1 MNAEVV
7 AAIVFACVFGGALLG
22 MLIRSWLPEHHV
34 SGDARDVMKL
44 GIGLIA
50 TTTAL
55 VLGLL
60 TASAKSAFDTEN
72 AEIRASAAN
81 LVVLDRT
88 LAQYGPEASP
98 IRAML
103 KQTVGK
109 RIDLTWPSAAGE
121 PVRMDSAE
129 LQHGGELIEQSIRA
143 LQPADDT
150 RRVVQAKAIAVMSD
164 LLKSRWLVMGQ
175 AAGSAIPVPFLVV
188 VVFWLSV
195 IFACFGL
202 LAPANRTLAAVLG
215 LSALSVAAA
224 VFLILEMDHP
234 FSGLIRVSGDPLR
247 YALSQIGGG

>member
-1 MNAEVV
+1 VSAQAIAVV
-7 AAIVFACVFGGALLG
+7 VFACVYGGALLG
-22 MLIRSWLPEHHV
+22 MLVRTWLPEHHV

-72 AEIRASAAN
+72 AEIRSSAAN

-88 LAQYGPEASP
+88 LAQYGPEAAP
-98 IRAML
+98 VRAML
-103 KQTVGK
+103 EQVVAK
-109 RIDLTWPSAAGE
+109 RIALTWPASGDD
-121 PVRMDSAE
+121 PVRMDSSE
-129 LQHGGELIEQSIRA
+129 LQHGGEAIEQSIRV
-143 LQPADDT
+143 LQPASDAQ
-150 RRVVQAKAIAVMSD
+150 RVLQAKAIAVVSD
-164 LLKSRWLVMGQ
+164 LLKSRWIVMGQ
-175 AAGSAIPVPFLVV
+175 AAGSSIPTPFLIV

-195 IFACFGL
+195 IFACFGA
-202 LAPANRTLAAVLG
+202 LAPANGTLAAVLG
-215 LSALSVAAA
+215 LSAMSVAAA

-234 FSGLIRVSGDPLR
+234 FGGLIRVSSDPLR

>member
-1 MNAEVV
+1 MNAEVI
-7 AAIVFACVFGGALLG
+7 ALIVFACVYGGALLG

-72 AEIRASAAN
+72 AEIRSSGAN
-81 LVVLDRT
+81 LVLLDRT
-88 LAQYGPEASP
+88 LAQYGPEAAP
-98 IRAML
+98 IRALL
-103 KQTVGK
+103 KQAVGK
-109 RIDLTWPSAAGE
+109 RIELTWPASGAE
-121 PVRMDSAE
+121 PVRMDSAD
-129 LQHGGELIEQSIRA
+129 LQRGGEVIEQSIRTLQPSSDVQRA
-143 LQPADDT
+143 LQ
-150 RRVVQAKAIAVMSD
+150 VKALAVTSD

-175 AAGSAIPVPFLVV
+175 AAGSAIPLPFLIV

-234 FSGLIRVSGDPLR
+234 FGGLIRVSGEPLR
-247 YALSQIGGG
+247 YALSQIGG

>member
-1 MNAEVV
+1 VSPQAIAVV
-7 AAIVFACVFGGALLG
+7 VFACVFGGALLG
-22 MLIRSWLPEHHV
+22 MLIRSWLPAHHV

-72 AEIRASAAN
+72 AEIRSSAAN

-88 LAQYGPEASP
+88 LAQYGPEAAP
-98 IRAML
+98 VRAML
-103 KQTVGK
+103 KEVVAK
-109 RIDLTWPSAAGE
+109 RIDLTWPPDDR
-121 PVRMDSAE
+121 PVHMDSAE
-129 LQHGGELIEQSIRA
+129 LRHGGEAIEQSIRV
-143 LQPADDT
+143 LQPSTDT
-150 RRVVQAKAIAVMSD
+150 QRVLQAKAVAVVSD
-164 LLKSRWLVMGQ
+164 LLKSRWIVMGQ
-175 AAGSAIPVPFLVV
+175 AAGSSIPVPFLIV

-195 IFACFGL
+195 IFACFGA
-202 LAPANRTLAAVLG
+202 LAPANATLAAVLG

-234 FSGLIRVSGDPLR
+234 FGGMIRVSAEPLR
-247 YALSQIGGG
+247 YALSQMGGG

>member
-1 MNAEVV
+1 VNAEVT
-7 AAIVFACVFGGALLG
+7 ALIVFACVFGGALLG
-22 MLIRSWLPEHHV
+22 MSIRSWLPEQHV

-60 TASAKSAFDTEN
+60 TASAKSSFDTEN

-81 LVVLDRT
+81 LVLLDRT
-88 LAQYGPEASP
+88 LAHYGPEAAP
-98 IRAML
+98 VRGLL
-103 KQTVGK
+103 KQAVAK
-109 RIDLTWPSAAGE
+109 RIELTWPASDDA
-121 PVRMDSAE
+121 PVRMDSAD
-129 LQHGGELIEQSIRA
+129 LQRGGELIEQSIRA
-143 LQPADDT
+143 LQPANDLQRT
-150 RRVVQAKAIAVMSD
+150 LQAKAIALTSD

-175 AAGSAIPVPFLVV
+175 AAGSAIPIPFLVV

-202 LAPANRTLAAVLG
+202 LAPPNRTLAAVLG

-224 VFLILEMDHP
+224 VFLILEMDRP

-247 YALSQIGGG
+247 YALSQIGGS

>member
-1 MNAEVV
+1 MNAE
-7 AAIVFACVFGGALLG
+7 ATALLVFACVFGGSLLG
-22 MLIRSWLPEHHV
+22 MMIRSWLPENHV

-60 TASAKSAFDTEN
+60 TASAKSSFDTEN
-72 AEIRASAAN
+72 AEIRSSAAN

-88 LAQYGPEASP
+88 LAQFGPEATP
-98 IRAML
+98 IRALL
-103 KQTVGK
+103 KQAVGK
-109 RIDLTWPSAAGE
+109 RIELTWPASDSE

-129 LQHGGELIEQSIRA
+129 LQRGSEMIEQSIRA
-143 LQPADDT
+143 LQPANDT
-150 RRVVQAKAIAVMSD
+150 QRILQQKAIAVASD

-175 AAGSAIPVPFLVV
+175 AAGSSIPVPFLVV

-224 VFLILEMDHP
+224 VFLILEMDRP
-234 FSGLIRVSGDPLR
+234 FSGLIRVSAGPLR

>member
-1 MNAEVV
+1 MNSEAIGLVV
-7 AAIVFACVFGGALLG
+7 FTCVFGGALLG
-22 MLIRSWLPEHHV
+22 MLIRSWLPADHV

-72 AEIRASAAN
+72 AEIRTSAAN
-81 LVVLDRT
+81 LVLLDRT
-88 LAQYGPEASP
+88 LAQYGPEAAP
-98 IRAML
+98 IRAGL
-103 KQTVGK
+103 KQAVAR
-109 RIDLTWPSAAGE
+109 RIGLTWPASSDT
-121 PVRMDSAE
+121 PVKLDSAE
-129 LQHGGELIEQSIRA
+129 LQHGGEMIEQSIRM
-143 LQPADDT
+143 LQPATDMQKVLQT
-150 RRVVQAKAIAVMSD
+150 KAIAVTSD

-175 AAGSAIPVPFLVV
+175 AAGSTIPVPFLVV

-195 IFACFGL
+195 IFACFAM
-202 LAPANRTLAAVLG
+202 LAPPNRTLAAVLG

-234 FSGLIRVSGDPLR
+234 FSGLIRVSDQPLR
-247 YALSQIGGG
+247 YALSQIGGS

>member
-1 MNAEVV
+1 VRAEVTALV
-7 AAIVFACVFGGALLG
+7 VFACVFGGALLG
-22 MLIRSWLPEHHV
+22 MMIRSWLPEHHV

-50 TTTAL
+50 TTSAL

-60 TASAKSAFDTEN
+60 TASAKSTFDTEN
-72 AEIRASAAN
+72 AEIRSSAAN
-81 LVVLDRT
+81 LVLLDRT
-88 LAQYGPEASP
+88 LAQYGPDAAP
-98 IRAML
+98 VRALL
-103 KQTVGK
+103 KQAVAK
-109 RIDLTWPSAAGE
+109 RLELTWPASGDD
-121 PVRMDSAE
+121 PVQMDSAE
-129 LQHGGELIEQSIRA
+129 LQHGGEVIEQSIRG
-143 LQPADDT
+143 LPAANDSQRT
-150 RRVVQAKAIAVMSD
+150 LQAKAIALVSD

-202 LAPANRTLAAVLG
+202 LAPANRTLATVLG

-224 VFLILEMDHP
+224 VFLILEMDRP

-247 YALSQIGGG
+247 YALSQIGSS

>member
-1 MNAEVV
+1 M
-7 AAIVFACVFGGALLG
+7 FACIYGGALLG
-22 MLIRSWLPEHHV
+22 MLIRSWLPEQQV
-34 SGDARDVMKL
+34 TGDPRDVMKL

-88 LAQYGPEASP
+88 LAQLGPEAAP
-98 IRAML
+98 IRTML
-103 KQTVGK
+103 KQAVGR
-109 RIDLTWPSAAGE
+109 RIELTWPASERE
-121 PVRMDSAE
+121 PVKMDSAE
-129 LQHGGELIEQSIRA
+129 LQHGGEVIEQSIRA
-143 LQPADDT
+143 LQPANDT
-150 RRVVQAKAIAVMSD
+150 QRVLQQKAVAVTSD
-164 LLKSRWLVMGQ
+164 LLKSRWLVLGQ
-175 AAGSAIPVPFLVV
+175 AAGSAIPVPFLVI

-202 LAPANRTLAAVLG
+202 LAPANPTLAAVLG

-224 VFLILEMDHP
+224 VFLILEMDRP
-234 FSGLIRVSGDPLR
+234 FSGLIRVSGEPLR

>member
-1 MNAEVV
+1 MSPQAIAV
-7 AAIVFACVFGGALLG
+7 IVFACVYGGALLG
-22 MLIRSWLPEHHV
+22 MLARTWLPERHV

-72 AEIRASAAN
+72 AEIRSSAAN

-88 LAQYGPEASP
+88 LAQYGPEAAP
-98 IRAML
+98 VRAML
-103 KQTVGK
+103 KQVVAK
-109 RIDLTWPSAAGE
+109 RIALTWPPSGDD
-121 PVRMDSAE
+121 PVQMDSTE
-129 LQHGGELIEQSIRA
+129 LQHGAEAIEQSIRV
-143 LQPADDT
+143 LQPASDAQ
-150 RRVVQAKAIAVMSD
+150 RVLQAKAIAVVAD
-164 LLKSRWLVMGQ
+164 LLKSRWIVMGQ
-175 AAGSAIPVPFLVV
+175 AAGSSIPAPFLFV

-195 IFACFGL
+195 IFACFGA
-202 LAPANRTLAAVLG
+202 LAPANGTLAAVLG
-215 LSALSVAAA
+215 LSATSVAAA

-234 FSGLIRVSGDPLR
+234 FGGLIRVSSDPLR

>member
-1 MNAEVV
+1 MNAELV
-7 AAIVFACVFGGALLG
+7 ALIVFACVFGGALLG

-60 TASAKSAFDTEN
+60 TASAKSSFDTEN

-88 LAQYGPEASP
+88 LAQFGPEAAP

-103 KQTVGK
+103 KQAVGK
-109 RIDLTWPSAAGE
+109 RIELTWPASGDE
-121 PVRMDSAE
+121 PARMDSAE
-129 LQHGGELIEQSIRA
+129 LQHGGEMIEQSIRA
-143 LQPADDT
+143 LQPTTDAQ
-150 RRVVQAKAIAVMSD
+150 RVLQQKAIAVTSD

-224 VFLILEMDHP
+224 VFLILEMDRP
-234 FSGLIRVSGDPLR
+234 FSGLIRVSGEPLR